1 MLESLYK
8 NHVLANLCFVLVL
21 GIGMLSYSMLPRQQ
35 DPTINFNWIDITT
48 LVPGASAEDVEKRVT
63 DLLEDAIYN
72 VADIKFVSSNSREG
86 ISSILVRFEDIDE
99 RTFDKR
105 LNDLR
110 REIQNKEDELP
121 DEALSP
127 AVLEITSANA
137 YPTATVVITSPGDD
151 ENLRRQ
157 AENAKRDIERL
168 KGVDR
173 LIKSGLNDPEI
184 QINFY
189 PERLEELGLSPAL
202 IADGIHQYF
211 RDISAGSL
219 KMQSRRWNLRLQ
231 GTSTDIDYLASLPVL
246 TEQGEV
252 TLGSIAE
259 LVRGQE
265 KARISVRY
273 RGQPAVMLS
282 VMKKPKANTI
292 ELVERL
298 NDYIKDRNQHQTKT
312 GVRLVLIDDSTEITR
327 NALSIMQKNAALGLL
342 FVLLVSW
349 LFLGS
354 RISILTTIGIPF
366 ILAGTFCVLIVA
378 GQTLNVLVL
387 LGVVISL
394 GMLVDDTVVVVEA
407 IYYRMQ
413 RGEPVMPATLGAL
426 KEVFAPVTS
435 AVLTTM
441 AAFLPLML
449 LPGILGKYMMTVPLV
464 VSVALALSLVEAY
477 WMLPAHISASNL
489 HFSKASRMDIWR
501 RHFLHQIRLRYTR
514 MLLRV
519 MRYPRATMVTML
531 VLFALA
537 GTAVYR
543 DMVKIDFFASDPMR
557 VFYINVEMPNGTALD
572 KTLTTV
578 MRLREQIEP
587 LLREDELKQ
596 TVSYAGQ
603 MFTETA
609 PHRGE
614 HYGQIIISL
623 KPQVKELRSVE
634 EVIEALRETV
644 YNFPGPAKV
653 NFLKLEGGPPVSRPI
668 NIKARGDKLDE
679 LRRAVADLK
688 NIMRSH
694 DAIKD
699 ISDDDSPGQM
709 ELLLKL
715 NHDAAL
721 RAGISPQAIARTL
734 RLLVDGEVAASMHE
748 SGKELVVRVQAKK
761 SAQLNDIR
769 DVLHFTLPDV
779 DGRQIALSELLHVQ
793 ARPGLGNVR
802 HYNFRRA
809 ITVEADIDKSKIDTV
824 AANNYIKTE
833 WAKIQADYPNVD
845 LDFTGA
851 LDDIQESMD
860 AIAVLFLFGIGLMY
874 LILGTQFK
882 SYFQPFMV
890 LTTVPIA
897 FTGVVLGLL
906 VTQNPLS
913 LYTMY
918 GVVALAGIS
927 VNAAI
932 VLISAAN
939 DRLAMGMSVLHAT
952 VYAARRRVVPIL
964 ITSLTTIAGLFSLAT
979 GLGGHSLIWGP
990 VATAMVWGLLV
1001 STGLTLFVIP
1011 ILYRLS
1017 MTKPG
1022 KGAKV

>member
-1 MLESLYK
+1 MLARLYK

-21 GIGMLSYSMLPRQQ
+21 GIGILSYFMLPRQQ

-48 LVPGASAEDVEKRVT
+48 LVPGASAEDIEKRVT

-86 ISSILVRFEDIDE
+86 LSSILVRFEDIDE
-99 RTFDKR
+99 RIFDKR

-110 REIQNKEDELP
+110 REIQNKEAELP
-121 DEALSP
+121 DEAISP

-137 YPTATVVITSPGDD
+137 YPTATIVVTSPGDD

-157 AENAKRDIERL
+157 AENSKHDIRRI

-173 LIKSGLNDPEI
+173 LIDSGLNDPEI

-189 PERLEELGLSPAL
+189 PERLEELGISPSL
-202 IADGIHQYF
+202 IADGMQQYF
-211 RDISAGSL
+211 RDLSAGSI
-219 KMQSRRWNLRLQ
+219 KMDSRRWTLRLQ

-246 TEQGEV
+246 TDQGEV

-259 LVRGQE
+259 VVRSQE
-265 KARISVRY
+265 KARIRVRY
-273 RGQPAVMLS
+273 RGQPAVMLA

-292 ELVERL
+292 ELVEHL
-298 NDYIKDRNQHQTKT
+298 NDYIAARNQYQVKT

-327 NALSIMQKNAALGLL
+327 NALSVMQRNAALGLL
-342 FVLLVSW
+342 FVLLVTW

-366 ILAGTFCVLIVA
+366 ILAGTFCVLIVI

-413 RGEPVMPATLGAL
+413 RGAEVMPATLAAL

-477 WMLPAHISASNL
+477 WMLPAHISASNI
-489 HFSKASRMDIWR
+489 HFSRASRMDIWR
-501 RHFLHQIRLRYTR
+501 RRFLHQIRLRYTR
-514 MLLRV
+514 LLLRV
-519 MRYPRATMVTML
+519 MRYPRTTMVSML
-531 VLFALA
+531 VLFAIATSTVLM
-537 GTAVYR
+537 G
-543 DMVKIDFFASDPMR
+543 MVKVDFFASDPMR
-557 VFYINVEMPNGTALD
+557 LFYINVEMPNGTPLD
-572 KTLTTV
+572 KTLETV
-578 MRLREQIEP
+578 VRLRQRIDP
-587 LLREDELKQ
+587 YLREDEFKQ

-614 HYGQIIISL
+614 HYGQIIVAL
-623 KPQVKELRSVE
+623 NPGGKGLRSVE
-634 EVIEALRETV
+634 QVIEALREPV
-644 YNFPGPAKV
+644 FSMPGPLKV
-653 NFLKLEGGPPVSRPI
+653 NFLKLAGGPPVSRPV
-668 NIKARGDKLDE
+668 NIKVRGDRIEE
-679 LRRAVADLK
+679 LRAAVAELK
-688 NIMRSH
+688 IILQKN
-694 DAIKD
+694 DAIMD

-709 ELLLKL
+709 ELLLKV

-721 RAGISPQAIARTL
+721 RAGIGPQEIARTL
-734 RLLVDGEVAASMHE
+734 RLLVDGEDVASMHE
-748 SGKELVVRVQAKK
+748 SGKELVLRVQAKK
-761 SAQLNDIR
+761 ETPLNDIR
-769 DVLHFTLPDV
+769 DVLHFTLPAAN
-779 DGRQIALSELLHVQ
+779 GRQIALSELLHVEV
-793 ARPGLGNVR
+793 RPGLGNIR

-809 ITVEADIDKSKIDTV
+809 ITVEADIDKSRIDTV
-824 AANNYIKTE
+824 AANNYIRKE
-833 WAKIQADYPNVD
+833 WAKIQADYPSVS
-845 LDFTGA
+845 LDFSGA

-860 AIAVLFLFGIGLMY
+860 AIAMLFLFGIGLMY

-939 DRLAMGMSVLHAT
+939 DRMALGMSVLHAT

-1001 STGLTLFVIP
+1001 STCLTLFVVP

-1017 MTKPG
+1017 MGNRRKL
-1022 KGAKV
+1022 

>member
-21 GIGMLSYSMLPRQQ
+21 GIGMMSYSMLPRQQ

-48 LVPGASAEDVEKRVT
+48 VVPGASAEDIEKRVT

-86 ISSILVRFEDIDE
+86 ISSLLVRFEDVSE
-99 RTFDKR
+99 RIFDKR
-105 LNDLR
+105 VNDLR

-121 DEALSP
+121 DQAISP
-127 AVLEITSANA
+127 VITEITSANA

-157 AENAKRDIERL
+157 AENSKRDIKRI

-173 LIKSGLNDPEI
+173 LIDAGLNDPEI

-189 PERLEELGLSPAL
+189 PERLEELGLSPDL
-202 IADGIHQYF
+202 IADGINQYF
-211 RDISAGSL
+211 RDLSAGSI
-219 KMQSRRWNLRLQ
+219 KMQTRRWNLRLQ
-231 GTSTDIDYLASLPVL
+231 GTDTNVDYIASLPVL
-246 TEQGEV
+246 TDQGEV

-259 LVRGQE
+259 VLRSQE

-282 VMKKPKANTI
+282 IMKKPKANTLGLI
-292 ELVERL
+292 ERIT
-298 NDYIKDRNQHQTKT
+298 NYIDDRNQHQVKT
-312 GVRLVLIDDSTEITR
+312 GVKLVLIDDSTEITR
-327 NALSIMQKNAALGLL
+327 NALSVMQKNAALGLL
-342 FVLLVSW
+342 FVLLVTW

-366 ILAGTFCVLIVA
+366 ILAGTFCVLIVV

-413 RGEPVMPATLGAL
+413 RGAEVMPATLAAL
-426 KEVFAPVTS
+426 NEVFAPVTS

-449 LPGILGKYMMTVPLV
+449 LPGILGKFMMTVPLV
-464 VSVALALSLVEAY
+464 VSVALAISLVEAY
-477 WMLPAHISASNL
+477 WMLPAHISASNI
-489 HFSKASRMDIWR
+489 HFDKPSRMDNWR
-501 RHFLHQIRLRYTR
+501 RNFLHKIRLRYTR
-514 MLLRV
+514 LLLRV
-519 MRYPRATMVTML
+519 LRYPRTML
-531 VLFALA
+531 MSMMVLFVLSLS
-537 GTAVYR
+537 AVFMG
-543 DMVKIDFFASDPMR
+543 MVKMDFFASDPMR
-557 VFYINVEMPNGTALD
+557 VFYINVEMPNGTSLD
-572 KTLTTV
+572 KTLSTV
-578 MRLREQIEP
+578 TRLRQQLEP
-587 LLREDELKQ
+587 HLHKDELKQ
-596 TVSYAGQ
+596 TVTYAGQ

-614 HYGQIIISL
+614 HYGQIIIAL
-623 KPQVKELRSVE
+623 NPRTGALRSVE
-634 EVIEALRETV
+634 DVIAGLRETV
-644 YNFPGPAKV
+644 FNLPGPAKI
-653 NFLKLEGGPPVSRPI
+653 NFLKMAGGPPVSRPVS
-668 NIKARGDKLDE
+668 IKVRGDKLDE
-679 LRRAVADLK
+679 LREAVTDLK
-688 NIMRSH
+688 KILQRS
-694 DAIKD
+694 DAIMD

-709 ELLLKL
+709 ELLLKV

-721 RAGISPQAIARTL
+721 RAGIGPLKIARTL

-748 SGKELVVRVQAKK
+748 NGKELVVRVQANR
-761 SAQLNDIR
+761 SAAVNNIR
-769 DVLHFTLPDV
+769 DVLHFTLPAA
-779 DGRQIALSELLHVQ
+779 DGHPIALSELLYVES
-793 ARPGLGNVR
+793 REGLGNIR
-802 HYNFRRA
+802 HYDFRRA
-809 ITVEADIDKSKIDTV
+809 ITVEADIDKNKTDTV
-824 AANNYIKTE
+824 EINNYIKNE
-833 WAKIQADYPNVD
+833 WEKIQATYPNVN
-845 LDFTGA
+845 LDFSGA
-851 LDDIQESMD
+851 LDDIQESID
-860 AIAVLFLFGIGLMY
+860 AIIVLLLFGVGLMY

-882 SYFQPFMV
+882 SYFQPLMV
-890 LTTVPIA
+890 LMTVPIA

-913 LYTMY
+913 LYTLY

-939 DRLAMGMSVLHAT
+939 DRLASGMSVLHAT

-979 GLGGHSLIWGP
+979 GLGGHTLIWWP

-1001 STGLTLFVIP
+1001 STCLTLFVVP

-1017 MTKPG
+1017 MTNRN
-1022 KGAKV
+1022 

>member
-1 MLESLYK
+1 MLARLYK

-21 GIGMLSYSMLPRQQ
+21 GIGILSYFMLPRQQ

-48 LVPGASAEDVEKRVT
+48 LVPGASAEDIEKRVT

-86 ISSILVRFEDIDE
+86 LSSILVRFEDIDE
-99 RTFDKR
+99 RIFDKR

-110 REIQNKEDELP
+110 REIQNKEAELP
-121 DEALSP
+121 DEAISP

-137 YPTATVVITSPGDD
+137 YPTATVVVTSPGDD

-157 AENAKRDIERL
+157 AENAKHDIRRI

-173 LIKSGLNDPEI
+173 LIDSGLNDPEI

-189 PERLEELGLSPAL
+189 PERLEELGLSPSL
-202 IADGIHQYF
+202 IADGMRQYF
-211 RDISAGSL
+211 RDLSAGSI
-219 KMQSRRWNLRLQ
+219 KMDSRRWTLRLQ

-246 TEQGEV
+246 TDQGEV

-259 LVRGQE
+259 VVRSQE

-273 RGQPAVMLS
+273 RGQPAVMLA

-292 ELVERL
+292 ELVEHI
-298 NDYIKDRNQHQTKT
+298 NDYIADRNQYQVKT
-312 GVRLVLIDDSTEITR
+312 GVKLVLIDDSTEITR
-327 NALSIMQKNAALGLL
+327 NALSVMQKNAALGLL
-342 FVLLVSW
+342 FVLLVTW

-366 ILAGTFCVLIVA
+366 ILAGTFCVLIVI

-413 RGEPVMPATLGAL
+413 RGAEVMPATLAAL

-464 VSVALALSLVEAY
+464 VSVALAISLVEAY
-477 WMLPAHISASNL
+477 WMLPAHISASNI

-501 RHFLHQIRLRYTR
+501 RRFLHQIRLRYTR
-514 MLLRV
+514 LLLRV
-519 MRYPRATMVTML
+519 MRYPRTTMASMV
-531 VLFALA
+531 VLFAISTSTVLM
-537 GTAVYR
+537 G
-543 DMVKIDFFASDPMR
+543 MVKVDFFASDPMR
-557 VFYINVEMPNGTALD
+557 LFYINVEMPNGTALD
-572 KTLTTV
+572 KTLDTV
-578 MRLREQIEP
+578 VKLRQRIDP
-587 LLREDELKQ
+587 YLREDELKQ

-609 PHRGE
+609 PYRGE
-614 HYGQIIISL
+614 HYGQIIVAL
-623 KPQVKELRSVE
+623 NPGADGLRSVE
-634 EVIEALRETV
+634 EVIEALREPV
-644 YNFPGPAKV
+644 FSMPGPLKV
-653 NFLKLEGGPPVSRPI
+653 NFLKLAGGPPVSRPV
-668 NIKARGDKLDE
+668 NIKVRGDRIEE
-679 LRRAVADLK
+679 LREAVAELK
-688 NIMRSH
+688 NILQKN
-694 DAIKD
+694 DAIMD

-709 ELLLKL
+709 ELLLKV

-721 RAGISPQAIARTL
+721 RAGIGPLEIARTL

-748 SGKELVVRVQAKK
+748 SGKELVLRVQAKK
-761 SAQLNDIR
+761 ETPLNNIR
-769 DVLHFTLPDV
+769 DILHFTLPAA
-779 DGRQIALSELLHVQ
+779 DGRKIALSELLHVE
-793 ARPGLGNVR
+793 ARPGLGNIR

-809 ITVEADIDKSKIDTV
+809 ITVEADIDKSRTDTV
-824 AANNYIKTE
+824 AANAYIQNE
-833 WAKIQADYPNVD
+833 WAKIQADYPSVS
-845 LDFTGA
+845 LDFSGA

-860 AIAVLFLFGIGLMY
+860 AIAMLFLFGIGLMY

-939 DRLAMGMSVLHAT
+939 DRMALGMSVLHAT

-1001 STGLTLFVIP
+1001 STCLTLFVVP

-1017 MTKPG
+1017 MGNKRG
-1022 KGAKV
+1022 V

>member
-21 GIGMLSYSMLPRQQ
+21 GIGMMSYSMLPRQQ

-48 LVPGASAEDVEKRVT
+48 VVPGASAEDIEKRVT

-86 ISSILVRFEDIDE
+86 ISSLLVRFEDVSE
-99 RTFDKR
+99 RIFDKR
-105 LNDLR
+105 VNDLR

-121 DEALSP
+121 DQAISP
-127 AVLEITSANA
+127 VITEITSANA

-157 AENAKRDIERL
+157 AENSKRDIKRI

-173 LIKSGLNDPEI
+173 LIDAGLNDPEI

-189 PERLEELGLSPAL
+189 PERLEELGLSPDL
-202 IADGIHQYF
+202 IADGINQYF
-211 RDISAGSL
+211 RDLSAGSI
-219 KMQSRRWNLRLQ
+219 KMQTRRWNLRLQ
-231 GTSTDIDYLASLPVL
+231 GTDTNVDYIASLPVL
-246 TEQGEV
+246 TDQGEV

-259 LVRGQE
+259 VLRSQE

-282 VMKKPKANTI
+282 IMKKPKANTLGLI
-292 ELVERL
+292 ERIT
-298 NDYIKDRNQHQTKT
+298 NYIDDRNQHQVKT
-312 GVRLVLIDDSTEITR
+312 GVKLVLIDDSTEITR
-327 NALSIMQKNAALGLL
+327 NALSVMQKNAALGLL
-342 FVLLVSW
+342 FVLLVTW

-366 ILAGTFCVLIVA
+366 ILAGTFCVLIVV

-413 RGEPVMPATLGAL
+413 RGAEVMPATLAAL
-426 KEVFAPVTS
+426 NEVFAPVTS

-449 LPGILGKYMMTVPLV
+449 LPGILGKFMMTVPLV
-464 VSVALALSLVEAY
+464 VSVALAISLVEAY
-477 WMLPAHISASNL
+477 WMLPAHISASNI
-489 HFSKASRMDIWR
+489 HFDKPSRMDNWR
-501 RHFLHQIRLRYTR
+501 RNFLHKIRLRYTR
-514 MLLRV
+514 LLLRV
-519 MRYPRATMVTML
+519 LRYPRTML
-531 VLFALA
+531 MSMMVLFVLSLS
-537 GTAVYR
+537 AVFMG
-543 DMVKIDFFASDPMR
+543 MVKMDFFASDPMR
-557 VFYINVEMPNGTALD
+557 VFYINVEMPNGTSLD
-572 KTLTTV
+572 KTLSTV
-578 MRLREQIEP
+578 TRLRQQLEP
-587 LLREDELKQ
+587 HLHKDELKQ
-596 TVSYAGQ
+596 TVTYAGQ

-614 HYGQIIISL
+614 HYGQIIIAL
-623 KPQVKELRSVE
+623 NPRTGALRSVE
-634 EVIEALRETV
+634 DVIAGLRETV
-644 YNFPGPAKV
+644 FNLPGPAKI
-653 NFLKLEGGPPVSRPI
+653 NFLKMAGGPPVSRPVS
-668 NIKARGDKLDE
+668 IKVRGDKLDE
-679 LRRAVADLK
+679 LREAVTDLK
-688 NIMRSH
+688 KILQRS
-694 DAIKD
+694 DAIMD

-709 ELLLKL
+709 ELLLKV

-721 RAGISPQAIARTL
+721 RAGIGPLKIARTL

-748 SGKELVVRVQAKK
+748 NGKELVVRVQANR
-761 SAQLNDIR
+761 SAAVNNIR
-769 DVLHFTLPDV
+769 DVLHFTLPAA
-779 DGRQIALSELLHVQ
+779 DGHPIALSELLYVES
-793 ARPGLGNVR
+793 REGLGNIR
-802 HYNFRRA
+802 HYDFRRA
-809 ITVEADIDKSKIDTV
+809 ITVEADIDKNKTDTV
-824 AANNYIKTE
+824 EINNYIKNE
-833 WAKIQADYPNVD
+833 WEKIQATYPNVN
-845 LDFTGA
+845 LDFSGA
-851 LDDIQESMD
+851 LDDIQESID
-860 AIAVLFLFGIGLMY
+860 AIIVLLLFGVGLMY

-882 SYFQPFMV
+882 SYFQPLMV
-890 LTTVPIA
+890 LMTVPIA

-913 LYTMY
+913 LYTLY

-939 DRLAMGMSVLHAT
+939 DRLASGMSVLHAT

-1001 STGLTLFVIP
+1001 STCLTLFVVP

-1017 MTKPG
+1017 MTNRN
-1022 KGAKV
+1022 

>member
-1 MLESLYK
+1 
-8 NHVLANLCFVLVL
+8 
-21 GIGMLSYSMLPRQQ
+21 
-35 DPTINFNWIDITT
+35 
-48 LVPGASAEDVEKRVT
+48 
-63 DLLEDAIYN
+63 
-72 VADIKFVSSNSREG
+72 
-86 ISSILVRFEDIDE
+86 
-99 RTFDKR
+99 
-105 LNDLR
+105 
-110 REIQNKEDELP
+110 
-121 DEALSP
+121 
-127 AVLEITSANA
+127 
-137 YPTATVVITSPGDD
+137 
-151 ENLRRQ
+151 
-157 AENAKRDIERL
+157 
-168 KGVDR
+168 
-173 LIKSGLNDPEI
+173 
-184 QINFY
+184 
-189 PERLEELGLSPAL
+189 
-202 IADGIHQYF
+202 
-211 RDISAGSL
+211 
-219 KMQSRRWNLRLQ
+219 
-231 GTSTDIDYLASLPVL
+231 
-246 TEQGEV
+246 
-252 TLGSIAE
+252 
-259 LVRGQE
+259 
-265 KARISVRY
+265 
-273 RGQPAVMLS
+273 MLS

-292 ELVERL
+292 KLVKRI
-298 NDYIKDRNQHQTKT
+298 NDYIANRNKYQAKT
-312 GVRLVLIDDSTEITR
+312 GVKLVLIDDSTEITR
-327 NALSIMQKNAALGLL
+327 HALSVMQKNAALGLL

-366 ILAGTFCVLIVA
+366 ILAGTFCILVVA

-413 RGEPVMPATLGAL
+413 RGAEVLPATLAAL
-426 KEVFAPVTS
+426 KEVFAPVIS

-477 WMLPAHISASNL
+477 WMLPAHVIASDL

-501 RHFLHQIRLRYTR
+501 RRFLHQIRLRYTR
-514 MLLRV
+514 LLLRV
-519 MRYPRATMVTML
+519 MRYPRTTMASMV
-531 VLFALA
+531 VLFAISTSTVFM
-537 GTAVYR
+537 G
-543 DMVKIDFFASDPMR
+543 MVKVDFFASDPMR
-557 VFYINVEMPNGTALD
+557 LFYINVEMPNGTTLD
-572 KTLTTV
+572 KTLETV
-578 MRLREQIEP
+578 LKLRQRIEP
-587 LLREDELKQ
+587 YLGKDELKQ
-596 TVSYAGQ
+596 TISYAGQ

-614 HYGQIIISL
+614 HYGQIMVTLNPRSA
-623 KPQVKELRSVE
+623 ERRSVD
-634 EVIEALRETV
+634 EVITALRDAV
-644 YNFPGPAKV
+644 FSMPGPARV
-653 NFLKLEGGPPVSRPI
+653 NFLKLAGGPPVSRPI
-668 NIKARGDKLDE
+668 SIKVRGDKIDE
-679 LRRAVADLK
+679 LRQAVAELEAILQK
-688 NIMRSH
+688 NEAIM
-694 DAIKD
+694 D
-699 ISDDDSPGQM
+699 INDDDSPGQM

-715 NHDAAL
+715 NYDAAR
-721 RAGISPQAIARTL
+721 RAGISPLEVTRTL

-748 SGKELVVRVQAKK
+748 SGKKLVVRVQAKK
-761 SAQLNDIR
+761 DIALDNIR
-769 DVLHFTLPDV
+769 DILHFTLPAA
-779 DGRQIALSELLHVQ
+779 DGRQIALSELLHVE

-809 ITVEADIDKSKIDTV
+809 ITVEADIDKGRTDTV
-824 AANNYIKTE
+824 TANHYIQRE
-833 WAKIQADYPNVD
+833 WAKIQADYPNVS
-845 LDFTGA
+845 LDFSGA

-860 AIAVLFLFGIGLMY
+860 AIAMLFLFGIGLMY

-939 DRLAMGMSVLHAT
+939 DRMAAGMSVLHAT

-1001 STGLTLFVIP
+1001 STCLTLFIVP

-1017 MTKPG
+1017 MG
-1022 KGAKV
+1022 KQRRV

>member
-1 MLESLYK
+1 MLTTLYK
-8 NHVLANLCFVLVL
+8 NHVLANLCFVLIL
-21 GIGMLSYSMLPRQQ
+21 GIGMMSYSMLPRQQ

-48 LVPGASAEDVEKRVT
+48 VVPGASAEDIEKRVT

-86 ISSILVRFEDIDE
+86 ISSLLVRFEDVDE
-99 RTFDKR
+99 RIFDKR
-105 LNDLR
+105 VNDLR

-121 DEALSP
+121 EEAVTP
-127 AVLEITSANA
+127 VITEITSANA
-137 YPTATVVITSPGDD
+137 YPTATVVITSPGND

-157 AENAKRDIERL
+157 AENAKRDIQRI

-173 LIKSGLNDPEI
+173 LINAGLNDPEI

-189 PERLEELGLSPAL
+189 PERLEELGLSPNL
-202 IADGIHQYF
+202 IADGIQQYF
-211 RDISAGSL
+211 RDISAGSI
-219 KMQSRRWNLRLQ
+219 KMQTRRWNLRLQ
-231 GTSTDIDYLASLPVL
+231 GTSMDVDYLASLPIL

-252 TLGSIAE
+252 TLGSIADVV
-259 LVRGQE
+259 LSQE

-273 RGQPAVMLS
+273 RGKPAVMFS
-282 VMKKPKANTI
+282 VMKKAKANTI
-292 ELVERL
+292 GLVERI
-298 NDYIKDRNQHQTKT
+298 NDYIDERNQYQVKT
-312 GVRLVLIDDSTEITR
+312 GVQLVLIDDSTEITR
-327 NALSIMQKNAALGLL
+327 NALSVMQKNAALGLL
-342 FVLLVSW
+342 FVLLVTW
-349 LFLGS
+349 VFLGS

-366 ILAGTFCVLIVA
+366 ILAGTFCILIIA

-413 RGEPVMPATLGAL
+413 RGAEVMPATLAAL

-464 VSVALALSLVEAY
+464 VSVALAISLVEAY

-489 HFSKASRMDIWR
+489 HFDKPSKMDKWR
-501 RHFLHQIRLRYTR
+501 RNFLHIIRLRYTR
-514 MLLRV
+514 LLLRV
-519 MRYPRATMVTML
+519 MRYPRITLMSMV
-531 VLFALA
+531 VLFVISTSTIFM
-537 GTAVYR
+537 G
-543 DMVKIDFFASDPMR
+543 MVKVDFFASDPMR
-557 VFYINVEMPNGTALD
+557 VFYINIEMPNGTSLE
-572 KTLTTV
+572 KTLSTVTT
-578 MRLREQIEP
+578 LREQIAP
-587 LLREDELKQ
+587 LLLQDELKQ

-609 PHRGE
+609 PRRGE
-614 HYGQIIISL
+614 HYGQIFVSL
-623 KPQVKELRSVE
+623 NPRADNLRSVE
-634 EVIEALRETV
+634 GVIEALRDTV
-644 YNFPGPAKV
+644 FNLPGPSKV
-653 NFLKLEGGPPVSRPI
+653 NFLKLAGGPPVSRPI
-668 NIKARGDKLDE
+668 NIKVRGDKIAE
-679 LRRAVADLK
+679 LREAVTDLTQILQR
-688 NIMRSH
+688 N
-694 DAIKD
+694 DAIMD
-699 ISDDDSPGQM
+699 IGDDDSPGQM
-709 ELLLKL
+709 ELLLKV

-721 RAGISPQAIARTL
+721 RAGIGPIEIARTL

-748 SGKELVVRVQAKK
+748 NGKELVVRVQANRHRP
-761 SAQLNDIR
+761 LDNIY
-769 DVLHFTLPDV
+769 DVLNFTLPAT
-779 DGRQIALSELLHVQ
+779 DGKLIALSELLHVESR
-793 ARPGLGNVR
+793 AGLGNVR

-809 ITVEADIDKSKIDTV
+809 ITVEADIDKSKTDTV
-824 AANNYIKTE
+824 AINAYIKKE
-833 WAKIQADYPNVD
+833 WDKIQGNYPNVS
-845 LDFTGA
+845 LDYSGA

-860 AIAVLFLFGIGLMY
+860 SIAVLFLFGIGLMY

-913 LYTMY
+913 LYTLY

-939 DRLAMGMSVLHAT
+939 DRMKAGMSVLHAT

-1001 STGLTLFVIP
+1001 STCLTLFVVP

-1017 MTKPG
+1017 MRHR
-1022 KGAKV
+1022 A

>member
-1 MLESLYK
+1 MLARLYQ
-8 NHVLANLCFVLVL
+8 NHVLANLCFALVL
-21 GIGMLSYSMLPRQQ
+21 GIGSLSYFMLPRQQ
-35 DPTINFNWIDITT
+35 DPSINFNWIDITT

-121 DEALSP
+121 EEAVSP

-137 YPTATVVITSPGDD
+137 YPTATIVVTSPGED

-157 AENAKRDIERL
+157 AENSRHDIERL

-173 LIKSGLNDPEI
+173 LLLAGLNDPEI
-184 QINFY
+184 QINFD
-189 PERLEELGLSPAL
+189 PARLEELGLSPL
-202 IADGIHQYF
+202 QIADGIRQYF

-219 KMQSRRWNLRLQ
+219 KLQTRRWNLRLQ
-231 GTSTDIDYLASLPVL
+231 GTSSDTAYLASLPVP
-246 TEQGEV
+246 TARGEV

-259 LVRGQE
+259 VVRGQE
-265 KARISVRY
+265 KARIKVRY

-282 VMKKPKANTI
+282 VMKKPKANTL
-292 ELVERL
+292 ELVARL
-298 NDYIKDRNQHQTKT
+298 QDYIAERNRYRNRT
-312 GVRLVLIDDSTEITR
+312 GVELVLIDDSTGITR
-327 NALSIMQKNAALGLL
+327 NALSVMQNNAALGLL

-354 RISILTTIGIPF
+354 RIALLTTIGIPF
-366 ILAGTFCVLIVA
+366 ILAGTFCVLMAV

-394 GMLVDDTVVVVEA
+394 GMLVDDAVVVVEA
-407 IYYRMQ
+407 IYYRLQ
-413 RGEPVMPATLGAL
+413 RGAGVLPAILAAL

-464 VSVALALSLVEAY
+464 VSVALALSLIEAY
-477 WMLPAHISASNL
+477 WMLPAHISASRL
-489 HFSKASRMDIWR
+489 HLDRASRMDAWR
-501 RHFLHQIRLRYTR
+501 RRFLHRIRLRYTR
-514 MLLRV
+514 WLLRV
-519 MRYPRATMVTML
+519 MRYPRATLGSMLLVFAVAGAVVAMGMVR
-531 VLFALA
+531 V
-537 GTAVYR
+537 
-543 DMVKIDFFASDPMR
+543 DFFASDPMR
-557 VFYINVEMPNGTALD
+557 VFYVNVEMPNGTALD
-572 KTLTTV
+572 KTLDTV
-578 MRLREQIEP
+578 LAVNRRIAP
-587 LLREDELKQ
+587 LLRDNELEQ
-596 TVSYAGQ
+596 SVAYAGQ

-614 HYGQIIISL
+614 HYGQIIVAL
-623 KPQVKELRSVE
+623 KPRDAGGRGVDAIIEELRAPARSV
-634 EVIEALRETV
+634 
-644 YNFPGPAKV
+644 PGPLKLS
-653 NFLKLEGGPPVSRPI
+653 FLKLEGGPPVSRPI
-668 NIKARGDKLDE
+668 NIKVRGDRLGSLRE
-679 LRRAVADLK
+679 AVAELEGILRR
-688 NIMRSH
+688 NP
-694 DAIKD
+694 AIRD
-699 ISDDDSPGQM
+699 VTDDDSPGQM
-709 ELLLKL
+709 ELRLRI

-721 RAGISPQAIARTL
+721 RAGINPLAIARSL
-734 RLLVDGEVAASMHE
+734 RLLVDGEVAARMYE
-748 SGKELVVRVQAKK
+748 SGKELAVRVQAKK
-761 SAQLNDIR
+761 DQPLENIA
-769 DVLHFTLPDV
+769 DVLHFTLPAA
-779 DGRQIALSELLHVQ
+779 DGRAIALRELLHVE
-793 ARPGLGNVR
+793 ARPGLGNIR

-809 ITVEADIDKSKIDTV
+809 ITVEADIDKQRTDTV
-824 AANNYIKTE
+824 AANDYIKAE
-833 WAKIQADYPNVD
+833 WARIQSRYPDVS
-845 LDFTGA
+845 LDFSGA

-890 LTTVPIA
+890 LSTVPIA

-918 GVVALAGIS
+918 GVVALAGIA

-939 DRLAMGMSVLHAT
+939 DRLAAGMSVLHAT

-1001 STGLTLFVIP
+1001 STALTLFLVP
-1011 ILYRLS
+1011 VLYRLS
-1017 MTKPG
+1017 MRRRQR
-1022 KGAKV
+1022 